1 MFNNEHPKHL
11 IAVGVKRMSDR
22 AVVSFTDGIN
32 VKMSV
37 RLLVQQCTAA
47 RLRLPSDETLEIGQ
61 GMVVFV
67 CFNKVIRHPFVSVL
81 WIRIRMFLS
90 LSDPHPGPLVTSKDP
105 APRILPSSTKNS
117 KKTLIFTFCDIFK
130 TFCQCSGSV

>member
-1 MFNNEHPKHL
+1 
-11 IAVGVKRMSDR
+11 MSYR
-22 AVVSFTDGIN
+22 AVVSFADGIN

-67 CFNKVIRHPFVSVL
+67 CFNKVIRHPF
-81 WIRIRMFLS
+81 
-90 LSDPHPGPLVTSKDP
+90 
-105 APRILPSSTKNS
+105 
-117 KKTLIFTFCDIFK
+117 FCVFSPPFFAVIVFSI
-130 TFCQCSGSV
+130 TVYVYCNV